1 MRVVRRLA
9 RHRIGHSF
17 CVPENRCG
25 LGRCGSRLG
34 NSSPMFGITT
44 LMVGFVIHC
53 DFFLMRRDTNRTVF
67 APHSKVAGFDLGL
80 VSFHGFPLS
89 PSPQLVTSEN

>member
-1 MRVVRRLA
+1 
-9 RHRIGHSF
+9 
-17 CVPENRCG
+17 
-25 LGRCGSRLG
+25 
-34 NSSPMFGITT
+34 MFGITT

-53 DFFLMRRDTNRTVF
+53 YFFLMRRDTNRTVF

-89 PSPQLVTSEN
+89 PSPQLVTSENVKRSLCCSRRDAGILHR